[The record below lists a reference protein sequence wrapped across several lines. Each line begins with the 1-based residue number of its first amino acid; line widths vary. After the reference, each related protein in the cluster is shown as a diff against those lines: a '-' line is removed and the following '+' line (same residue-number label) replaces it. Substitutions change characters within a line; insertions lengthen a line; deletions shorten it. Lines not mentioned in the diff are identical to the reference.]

1 MDLKN
6 GFFLLIIYGIKGKR
20 GMVIEEMEDV
30 LWISWRERKDRRK
43 VRQGARE
50 CYKLSHVSRRLT
62 IGFYSWDVTILVFLV
77 IFCSTIG
84 LQG

>member
-43 VRQGARE
+43 GAQGLIVRPLA
-50 CYKLSHVSRRLT
+50 SS
-62 IGFYSWDVTILVFLV
+62 
-77 IFCSTIG
+77 
-84 LQG
+84 

>member
-1 MDLKN
+1 MLPRDGDRSSERNWIKTRFLRIMDLKN

-43 VRQGARE
+43 GQ
-50 CYKLSHVSRRLT
+50 
-62 IGFYSWDVTILVFLV
+62 W
-77 IFCSTIG
+77 
-84 LQG
+84 